1 MDRNTAFWTALLSG
15 MAAPVS
21 VFAPPPPPYFD
32 YVVRSTVA
40 SSFAQVG
47 LYLRR
52 SSTPFVNDKRTALE
66 NPSAS
71 EPFHATK
78 G

>member
-1 MDRNTAFWTALLSG
+1 MDRNAAFWTALLSG
-15 MAAPVS
+15 MGAPVS
-21 VFAPPPPPYFD
+21 VFAPPPPYFD

-52 SSTPFVNDKRTALE
+52 SSTPFVNDKRTTFE
-66 NPSAS
+66 NTSAS